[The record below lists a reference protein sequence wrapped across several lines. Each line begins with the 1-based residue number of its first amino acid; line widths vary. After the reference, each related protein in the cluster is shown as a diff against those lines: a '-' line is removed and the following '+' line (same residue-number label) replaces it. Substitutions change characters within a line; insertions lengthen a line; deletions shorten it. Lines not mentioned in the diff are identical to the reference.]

1 MDNLNVIGTLR
12 LLTLS
17 DPGVIKLF
25 LEGGGRGRG
34 RGREGQPVAFNN
46 RLVCLTLIDIYILD

>member
-25 LEGGGRGRG
+25 LEGGG
-34 RGREGQPVAFNN
+34 EGEGGTAGWRVI
-46 RLVCLTLIDIYILD
+46 ID